1 VLTISTRRAAHVHSE
16 LGLGTIPAEL
26 LPPEGTRALLFDCDG
41 TLVDTLALYR
51 RCWDVVF
58 GKRGFVITD
67 EWFET
72 WRGHSMEAFLLAAL
86 PNLDEQGLI
95 DVENEGLELFFERSH
110 ELEAYEHVVD
120 IARRFHGI
128 LPIAVVSGGPRR
140 AVERTLEGTGIADLF
155 DLVVTNTDVSN
166 GKPAPD
172 VYLLAMERL
181 GVSAEHCVAYEDS
194 GSGIESAKAAGI
206 PHVFDVRLAQL

>member
-1 VLTISTRRAAHVHSE
+1 VEPELGEKS
-16 LGLGTIPAEL
+16 LGLGHIPDGL
-26 LPPEGTRALLFDCDG
+26 MPPVGTRALLFDCDG

-58 GKRGFVITD
+58 GKRGFTITD

-72 WRGHSMEAFLLAAL
+72 WRGHSMEAFLTAAL
-86 PNLDEQGLI
+86 PQLDEQGLI

-110 ELEAYEHVVD
+110 ELEAFDHVVD
-120 IARRFHGI
+120 IARQFHGTM
-128 LPIAVVSGGPRR
+128 PIAVVSGGPRR
-140 AVERTLEGTGIADLF
+140 AVERTLEGAGIAELF
-155 DLVVTNTDVSN
+155 DLVVTNNDVSN

-181 GVSAEHCVAYEDS
+181 GVSPEHCVAYEDS
-194 GSGIESAKAAGI
+194 GSGIQSAMSAGI
-206 PHVFDVRLAQL
+206 PYVFDVRID

>member
-1 VLTISTRRAAHVHSE
+1 MNSDLDKQS
-16 LGLGTIPAEL
+16 LGLGRIPESL
-26 LPPEGTRALLFDCDG
+26 LPPEGTKALLFDCDG

-58 GKRGFVITD
+58 GKRGFIITD

-86 PNLDEQGLI
+86 PTLDEQGLI

-110 ELEAYEHVVD
+110 ELEAFEHVVD
-120 IARRFHGI
+120 IARHFHGT

-140 AVERTLEGTGIADLF
+140 AVERTLEGAGIADLF
-155 DLVVTNTDVSN
+155 DLVVTNNDVSN

-181 GVSAEHCVAYEDS
+181 GVDPKHCVAYEDS
-194 GSGIESAKAAGI
+194 GSGIESSRSAGI
-206 PHVFDVRLAQL
+206 PYVFDVRIP

>member
-1 VLTISTRRAAHVHSE
+1 MEPELGVKS
-16 LGLGTIPAEL
+16 LGLGHVPDGL
-26 LPPEGTRALLFDCDG
+26 MPPEGTRALLFDCDG

-58 GKRGFVITD
+58 GKRGFIITD

-86 PNLDEQGLI
+86 PGLDEQGLI

-110 ELEAYEHVVD
+110 ELEAFDHVVD
-120 IARRFHGI
+120 IARRFHGTM
-128 LPIAVVSGGPRR
+128 PIAVVSGGPRR
-140 AVERTLEGTGIADLF
+140 AVERTLEGAGIADLF
-155 DLVVTNTDVSN
+155 DLVVTNNDVSN

-181 GVSAEHCVAYEDS
+181 GVSPEDCVAYEDS
-194 GSGIESAKAAGI
+194 GSGIQSAMSAGI
-206 PHVFDVRLAQL
+206 PYVFDVRID